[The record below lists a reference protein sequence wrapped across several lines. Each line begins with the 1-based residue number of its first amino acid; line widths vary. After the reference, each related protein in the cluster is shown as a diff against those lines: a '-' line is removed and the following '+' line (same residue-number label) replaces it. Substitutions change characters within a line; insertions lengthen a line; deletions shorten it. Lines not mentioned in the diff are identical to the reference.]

1 MKNLLISL
9 ISIILLLPAVTKAQD
24 EEKKFGINFSGFV
37 KNDVFFDTRQTVSVR
52 EGHFLLYPS
61 DISFDA
67 NEEDINTG
75 LNYNFLSIQSRL
87 KGTISGPDAFG
98 AKTSGAIEGAF
109 FGHTNS
115 DINGF
120 RLRHAFAKLK
130 WEKTEFLAGQ
140 YWHPMFVTGCFPGT
154 ISFNTGVPFQP
165 FSRNPQLRLS
175 HKLGNLNIIGVAQS
189 QRDFASPGGSTSL
202 RNSGIP
208 DMHIQFQYET
218 KDKKLFT
225 GFGGGFKMLKP
236 ALSTIGD
243 SGAVY
248 KTDETVNSF
257 SAIAFLKYKTPKL
270 TFKLEGV
277 WGQNMYDLL
286 MLGGYAV
293 EYDSITNTTGHVSY
307 TTLDNFSVWTDIHS
321 NGKKIQAGLFA
332 GYTKNLGSLKNIVT
346 DTYSSRGSN
355 IAYVYRVSPRL
366 VFISGKFKFAFEFEF
381 TNAAYARASDDF
393 ETGINSLGDVQDYE
407 DVYNLRSMFSVIYS
421 F

>member
-1 MKNLLISL
+1 
-9 ISIILLLPAVTKAQD
+9 
-24 EEKKFGINFSGFV
+24 
-37 KNDVFFDTRQTVSVR
+37 
-52 EGHFLLYPS
+52 
-61 DISFDA
+61 
-67 NEEDINTG
+67 
-75 LNYNFLSIQSRL
+75 
-87 KGTISGPDAFG
+87 
-98 AKTSGAIEGAF
+98 
-109 FGHTNS
+109 
-115 DINGF
+115 
-120 RLRHAFAKLK
+120 
-130 WEKTEFLAGQ
+130 
-140 YWHPMFVTGCFPGT
+140 
-154 ISFNTGVPFQP
+154 
-165 FSRNPQLRLS
+165 
-175 HKLGNLNIIGVAQS
+175 
-189 QRDFASPGGSTSL
+189 
-202 RNSGIP
+202 
-208 DMHIQFQYET
+208 
-218 KDKKLFT
+218 
-225 GFGGGFKMLKP
+225 MLKP